1 MAPKTVSP
9 WGVPVGLL
17 PRRSTF
23 CGVHG
28 QLGDHALVVA
38 DRQQAIFRLNGLIMQ
53 MVFPAVL
60 EE

>member
-23 CGVHG
+23 GGVHR
-28 QLGDHALVVA
+28 QLGDHALVVTN
-38 DRQQAIFRLNGLIMQ
+38 R
-53 MVFPAVL
+53 
-60 EE
+60 